1 MIHTLLNC
9 SSISMI
15 YFLPSHFDSIIIN
28 ILKVFIQQ
36 HNKVAI
42 PAEQISDMNRIKG
55 ECKDI
60 LGVLKEE
67 SKRGTSLVIQRLE
80 PHTST
85 VGFPGSSA
93 VKNSPVQCRTC
104 RFDPWVRKI
113 PWRRKQQTTPVFI
126 PEQSHGHRSL
136 VSYSP

>member
-42 PAEQISDMNRIKG
+42 LAEQISDMNRIKG
-55 ECKDI
+55 EYKDI
-60 LGVLKEE
+60 LGVLKE
-67 SKRGTSLVIQRLE
+67 
-80 PHTST
+80 
-85 VGFPGSSA
+85 
-93 VKNSPVQCRTC
+93 
-104 RFDPWVRKI
+104 
-113 PWRRKQQTTPVFI
+113 
-126 PEQSHGHRSL
+126 
-136 VSYSP
+136 